1 MNTPSSPR
9 KLRHREADLAGLLS
23 AAERV
28 FSDRGYHATSIR
40 DIARE
45 AGFSVGGVYQFFAS
59 KDELYLRVVEE
70 QWEHFFELL
79 SQALLAETSRS
90 RLLALSNAMF
100 RAFEER
106 RGFFKLFLSERG
118 RLSAA
123 FTSEIAARV
132 GQHTRRLRRH
142 IVELMAQC
150 VADGVLRPLE
160 PELLASAYMGMVHSC
175 IFEALATGAAHPT
188 RSPEEILTLFLDGAA
203 TRATPEGDVSPAAPA
218 RPEAS

>member
-1 MNTPSSPR
+1 MNTPSSR
-9 KLRHREADLAGLLS
+9 RRLRHRETDLAGLLE

-59 KDELYLRVVEE
+59 KDDLYLRVVES

-79 SQALLAETSRS
+79 SQALTAPTPRA
-90 RLLALSNAMF
+90 RLLALTEAMF
-100 RAFEER
+100 KAFEER

-123 FTSEIAARV
+123 FTGEVAARV
-132 GQHTRRLRRH
+132 GEHTRRLRRH
-142 IVELMAQC
+142 LVDLMGQC
-150 VADGVLRPLE
+150 VADGVLRPIE
-160 PELLASAYMGMVHSC
+160 PDMLASAYMGMVHNC
-175 IFEALATGAAHPT
+175 IFEALASGTARPNREPA
-188 RSPEEILTLFLDGAA
+188 EVLELFLDGAA
-203 TRATPEGDVSPAAPA
+203 KGDGGGRS
-218 RPEAS
+218 

>member
-9 KLRHREADLAGLLS
+9 RLRHREADLAGLLD
-23 AAERV
+23 AAERGC
-28 FSDRGYHATSIR
+28 SDRGYHATSIR

-59 KDELYLRVVEE
+59 KDELYLRVVET

-79 SQALLAETSRS
+79 NTALAAETSRA
-90 RLLALSNAMF
+90 RLLALTEAMF
-100 RAFEER
+100 KAFEER

-123 FTSEIAARV
+123 FTGEIAARV

-142 IVELMAQC
+142 ITELMGQC
-150 VADGVLRPLE
+150 VSDGVLRPLE
-160 PELLASAYMGMVHSC
+160 PEMLASAYMGMVHNC
-175 IFEALATGAAHPT
+175 IFEALASGAARPS
-188 RSPEEILTLFLDGAA
+188 RPPEAILTLFLDGAA
-203 TRATPEGDVSPAAPA
+203 KGATPSGEAAPPKSA
-218 RPEAS
+218 DPEMS